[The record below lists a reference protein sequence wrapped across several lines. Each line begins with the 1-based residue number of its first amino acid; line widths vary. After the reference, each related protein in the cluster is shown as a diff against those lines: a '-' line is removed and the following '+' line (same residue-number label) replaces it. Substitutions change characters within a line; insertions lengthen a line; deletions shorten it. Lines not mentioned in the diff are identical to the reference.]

1 MDWFLYDRNL
11 RHEKLTFLEDNK
23 RVMSGYEPSD
33 WKNTSFEMVSIS
45 RIIKTKVLGKMTI
58 ILSIIIRKFDNVAIF
73 RHAFL

>member
-1 MDWFLYDRNL
+1 
-11 RHEKLTFLEDNK
+11 
-23 RVMSGYEPSD
+23 MSGYEPSD

-58 ILSIIIRKFDNVAIF
+58 ILSILIKKFDNVAIF